1 MEKQHYLFDF
11 QAFIEELRQDETQRN
26 IVEEYEKIVLKGEK
40 IKGDI
45 KDQKWYKEY
54 ISKYNRV
61 PNYKKPESYEDDFDW
76 ELLFQLIAG
85 SFSSDYWLEYP
96 DISRLSEPELVVK
109 VKHGNTTIEKKI
121 SELWSFQILRLFEI
135 YISEQISTEPLFA
148 EEEASEEKIKLLNKE
163 RTKNLRKYS
172 KILKPG
178 SQIINLH
185 TQTPRISKKS
195 KEINDSIVYHYCSLE
210 SAYHIIRSGIIFSSD
225 LSYMNDSDE
234 LQFGVNIMIDAL
246 NAILSKR
253 NINKDYKQWVKSFLS
268 MNEHNLRSN
277 LEDESVYITCFSKKA
292 DDLNQWR
299 AYGNNGFGLCLKFD
313 FNVLLHD
320 PLTDDYTQGPVIYL
334 NKRDH
339 SKDKNWPA
347 VVSDIQ
353 QYFYNLWKD
362 SKESTNSKDSTKS
375 IYDVLDMIPDR
386 LKISIRFYKNDDFK
400 EEGEY
405 RLVSMNSK
413 DRIVKT
419 RLGKECLIPYIEMPL
434 ANQKGESAL
443 KGIIIGPSIHNK
455 SRMKKSLIT
464 FLKELDRNNKT
475 NLCDKVSIDFSS
487 IPYIP

>member
-1 MEKQHYLFDF
+1 MNKELKKQFDF
-11 QAFIEELRQDETQRN
+11 QAFIEKLRQDETKRF
-26 IVEEYEKIVLKGEK
+26 IVEEYEKKVLKGEK

-54 ISKYNRV
+54 LSKFNRV
-61 PNYKKPESYEDDFDW
+61 PNFKKPESLEDEFDW

-109 VKHGNTTIEKKI
+109 VGQGNETTEKII

-135 YISEQISTEPLFA
+135 YISEQISIEIIYA
-148 EEEASEEKIKLLNKE
+148 EEDATEIKDINKE
-163 RTKNLRKYS
+163 KNRNFRKYS

-178 SQIINLH
+178 SQIINIH
-185 TQTPRISKKS
+185 TRTPRKSKKS
-195 KEINDSIVYHYCSLE
+195 KEIDDSIVYHYCSLE

-234 LQFGVNIMIDAL
+234 LQFGINIMIDAL
-246 NAILSKR
+246 KAIISKR
-253 NINKDYKQWVKSFLS
+253 NINKVYKQWIKSFLS
-268 MNEHNLRSN
+268 LNEHNLRSN
-277 LEDESVYITCFSKKA
+277 LEDESVYITCFSKKP

-299 AYGNNGFGLCLKFD
+299 AYGNNGYGLCLKFD

-320 PLTDDYTQGPVIYL
+320 PLTDDYTKGLVKYL

-339 SKDKNWPA
+339 SKDKNWPD

-362 SKESTNSKDSTKS
+362 SKDSSNSKDSTKS
-375 IYDVLDMIPDR
+375 IYDVLEMIPDR
-386 LKISIRFYKNDDFK
+386 LKIGIRFYKNDDFK

-405 RLVSMNSK
+405 RLVSMSK

-419 RLGKECLIPYIEMPL
+419 RPGKECLIPYIEMPL
-434 ANQKGESAL
+434 VNQKGESAL

-475 NLCDKVSIDFSS
+475 NYCNQVSIDSSS

>member
-1 MEKQHYLFDF
+1 MEKHYLFDF
-11 QAFIEELRQDETQRN
+11 LAFIEELRQDESDRE
-26 IVEEYEKIVLKGEK
+26 IVEKYEKIVLKGEK

-54 ISKYNRV
+54 LSKFNRV
-61 PNYKKPESYEDDFDW
+61 PNYKKPESFEDEFDW

-85 SFSSDYWLEYP
+85 SLCSDYWLEYP

-109 VKHGNTTIEKKI
+109 VTQGNETNEKKI

-135 YISEQISTEPLFA
+135 YILEQIRIETTNA
-148 EEEASEEKIKLLNKE
+148 EEDTTEEDIKFLNKE
-163 RTKNLRKYS
+163 RNKNLRKYS

-178 SQIINLH
+178 SQINLH
-185 TQTPRISKKS
+185 SQTPRKSKKT
-195 KEINDSIVYHYCSLE
+195 KEIEDSIVYHYCSLE

-234 LQFGVNIMIDAL
+234 LQFGINIMIDAL
-246 NAILSKR
+246 NAIICKK
-253 NINKDYKQWVKSFLS
+253 NINKDYKQWIRSFLS
-268 MNEHNLRSN
+268 MNEHSLRSN

-313 FNVLLHD
+313 FKVLLYD
-320 PLTDDYTQGPVIYL
+320 PLTEDYTQGPVIYL

-339 SKDKNWPA
+339 SNDKNWKD

-353 QYFYNLWKD
+353 KYFYNLWK
-362 SKESTNSKDSTKS
+362 ESKDNTKS
-375 IYDVLDMIPDR
+375 LYDVLEMIPDR
-386 LKISIRFYKNDDFK
+386 LKIGIRFYKNDDFK

-419 RLGKECLIPYIEMPL
+419 RPGKECLIPYIEMPL
-434 ANQKGESAL
+434 ENEKKESAL

-464 FLKELDRNNKT
+464 FLKELDRNNDT
-475 NLCDKVSIDFSS
+475 NFCDQVSIDSSS